1 VAGRRCFLCAK
12 VAGSLEHAWP
22 EWLQQW
28 MNPRKERRVVQ
39 LSTGVVIDAN
49 GWGLATHRHICSDC
63 NRWMG
68 DEFEGPVAPI
78 IRSLNTSG
86 TVCTLSSA
94 DQRLLASWAYK
105 TSLMLECTQVG
116 RVAVE
121 RGECA
126 RFRRNGRPPSDC
138 SIVLGFSEHEG
149 LAYHRSLLIDE
160 RQQRW
165 GYVSM
170 LLAGRVLFHILG
182 DVRALN
188 PHDRLLAQAMSR
200 RLLVRLTPSTGTSTE
215 WPLGGYFSKTAV
227 DNWPAWAATPSGS

>member
-1 VAGRRCFLCAK
+1 
-12 VAGSLEHAWP
+12 
-22 EWLQQW
+22 

-39 LSTGVVIDAN
+39 LSTGAVIDAH
-49 GWGLATHRHICSDC
+49 GWGLATHRHVCRSC
-63 NRWMG
+63 NEWMG
-68 DEFEGPVAPI
+68 NEFEGPAAPLV
-78 IRSLNTSG
+78 RSLNTSG
-86 TVCTLSSA
+86 TVCTLSND

-126 RFRRNGRPPSDC
+126 RFRRSGRPPSDC
-138 SIVLGFSEHEG
+138 SIVLGLSEHDG

-165 GYVSM
+165 GYVTL
-170 LLAGRVLFHILG
+170 LLAGRVLFHTLG

-188 PHDRLLAQAMSR
+188 PHDRLFAQALAG
-200 RLLVRLTPSTGTSTE
+200 RLLVRLTPSTGAPAE
-215 WPLGGYFSKTAV
+215 WPLGGYFSKAAV
-227 DNWPAWAATPSGS
+227 EQLASMGGDPFEFVT